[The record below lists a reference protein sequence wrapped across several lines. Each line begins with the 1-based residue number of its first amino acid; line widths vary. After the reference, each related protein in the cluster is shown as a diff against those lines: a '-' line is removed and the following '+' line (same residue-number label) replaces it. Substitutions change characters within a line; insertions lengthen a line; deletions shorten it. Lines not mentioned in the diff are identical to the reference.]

1 MTIFL
6 ILGITGLLVVVAG
19 LLLGELLDGAVDAVL
34 PGDFGPGVVPA
45 LGAAVSAF
53 GFGAALALRSGELTT
68 GAAATAG
75 SVGAVVVG
83 AASFFLARSL
93 IGDPV
98 PPPRMESL
106 YGVFGVVITPIP
118 AGGFGEIAVV
128 VHGSHQ
134 KFSARAEQPLPAR
147 TSVYVL
153 EVLSSTS
160 VLVAPADP
168 TLVFKE
174 LLP

>member
-1 MTIFL
+1 MTVFL
-6 ILGITGLLVVVAG
+6 ILGIIGFVVLVAG
-19 LLLGELLDGAVDAVL
+19 LLLGELLDGAVDVVV
-34 PGDFGPGVVPA
+34 PGDAGPGVVPA

-53 GFGAALALRSGELTT
+53 GFGAALALRSGDMSAEAAVAA
-68 GAAATAG
+68 GAA
-75 SVGAVVVG
+75 GAVVVG
-83 AASFFLARSL
+83 VASFFLARSL

-118 AGGFGEIAVV
+118 AGGYGEIAVV

-134 KFSARAEQPLPAR
+134 KFAARAEQPLPAR